1 MVVRFTLAIPA
12 SGKLKQEDCNEFQ
25 ASLGPEGGGRRR
37 RTVWLSRETMII
49 NANFLLVFFC
59 SFIVETGSDYV
70 PLACLKLAM

>member
-1 MVVRFTLAIPA
+1 MSFRPVWALREA
-12 SGKLKQEDCNEFQ
+12 
-25 ASLGPEGGGRRR
+25 GGER